1 MATLGVFVKEPLP
14 GKVKTRLGK
23 QIGEELSAQLYEAFL
38 ADFTE
43 TVNSLSKIES
53 VFAYAPSTPNA
64 QQYFQNLSN
73 GNQALW
79 QQPETDLG
87 SRMGQFFK
95 HYLTPGNP
103 VVIVGS
109 DSPTLP
115 ARLVEE
121 AFELLKENDV
131 VIGPAVDG
139 GYYLVGQSKP
149 VSEMFE
155 GINWSEPNVLQQTI
169 ERLRETKSS
178 VGLLTPW
185 YDIDSLEDV
194 MFLRGHLN
202 ALELS
207 GTEVEQLLHTKKVL
221 EIIFSQEAR

>member
-1 MATLGVFVKEPLP
+1 M
-14 GKVKTRLGK
+14 
-23 QIGEELSAQLYEAFL
+23 
-38 ADFTE
+38 
-43 TVNSLSKIES
+43 
-53 VFAYAPSTPNA
+53 
-64 QQYFQNLSN
+64 
-73 GNQALW
+73 
-79 QQPETDLG
+79 
-87 SRMGQFFK
+87 
-95 HYLTPGNP
+95 
-103 VVIVGS
+103 IVGS